1 MLWFSPSLR
10 QSLFN
15 TQTKHIF
22 LPLSKAAKSALGILA
37 TGRQQ
42 GDQGLCTQHL
52 QGSNERHMWKAVTSF
67 KAQTLHLSSLAAA
80 HKGQSQDASD
90 SKVQERKSRDVT
102 RIFFWALFMA
112 YNIVS
117 LLWKITWL
125 LLLLCKARSKGKCL
139 HSVGDNSAERGLC
152 PASVTPEHQH
162 KQQSGSASQP
172 STPAEL
178 TSFPHRLM
186 LKKWKNLVPREVKL
200 GPLINEPT
208 WLRLLKL

>member
-1 MLWFSPSLR
+1 MQVTQRNKKKKARMSQEFSSGLYLWPT
-10 QSLFN
+10 
-15 TQTKHIF
+15 TQY
-22 LPLSKAAKSALGILA
+22 L
-37 TGRQQ
+37 
-42 GDQGLCTQHL
+42 
-52 QGSNERHMWKAVTSF
+52 
-67 KAQTLHLSSLAAA
+67 
-80 HKGQSQDASD
+80 
-90 SKVQERKSRDVT
+90 
-102 RIFFWALFMA
+102 
-112 YNIVS
+112 

-125 LLLLCKARSKGKCL
+125 LLLVCKARSKRKCL

-152 PASVTPEHQH
+152 PVFVTPEHQH
-162 KQQSGSASQP
+162 KKQIGSSFQP